1 MRCENKAAESA
12 SAQLCEDAEAE
23 TSATDVPSVAIV
35 SQSVSP
41 GDAGARHEDTHVFSE
56 YELGVSYSPDTE
68 EGSVSKAVE
77 TKPPAKRGMD
87 DATRRIIFG
96 SSDESDEP
104 SPKRRRSRSQDSGA
118 NSGVGSPIDTTSQRG
133 ASASVGTSQ
142 EERDR
147 SVLRLAPEKKA
158 WLPPMSVMDRLSA
171 ATSDR
176 YRTRLFDSSRIHHL
190 DPSVKDYHTENEFF
204 IDAFFKYRW
213 YSGNH
218 KRDGPSLLQAWNAY
232 IHNLED
238 VGRDVCNDKLTKARD
253 KFEKRTPTGARY
265 KLHRLSK
272 EVGLPCLFWG
282 DPCPCCVN
290 SSARAPKEAY
300 LLTSP
305 WWRVRISS
313 EMYEGID
320 NLKSL
325 YDRAGKTFSS
335 VPSAA
340 QDVPRRTARPDPVR
354 RSSVGGGAPK
364 YPRTGDSR
372 ATGRGN
378 SSDVRSHRGGST
390 AAQPDSAGHRESPLM
405 EVEEEERRSP
415 HYRGGACVPES
426 FFNRVTLA
434 LRGDLEH
441 ERDRR
446 LQLADTVLKHRAEFA
461 FAQLENERAL
471 TSLRDELRVARGIV
485 DRSRAEI
492 TALQT
497 LVDAHH
503 REHKALCEMLE
514 RKGVL
519 HRKKQRTDGTA

>member
-1 MRCENKAAESA
+1 MRCASKAAESA
-12 SAQLCEDAEAE
+12 SARICADAEAE
-23 TSATDVPSVAIV
+23 TTATDVSSVAEATQPV
-35 SQSVSP
+35 SL
-41 GDAGARHEDTHVFSE
+41 GDAGAGHEDTHVFTE

-68 EGSVSKAVE
+68 DGSVSTAIE
-77 TKPPAKRGMD
+77 SKPPAKRGMD
-87 DATRRIIFG
+87 DALRRSIFG

-104 SPKRRRSRSQDSGA
+104 SPKRRRSRSRDSGA
-118 NSGVGSPIDTTSQRG
+118 NSGVGSPVDTTSQRG
-133 ASASVGTSQ
+133 ASTSVGTSQ

-147 SVLRLAPEKKA
+147 NVLRLSPEKKA
-158 WLPPMSVMDRLSA
+158 CMPPKSVMDHLSA
-171 ATSDR
+171 TTSDR

-190 DPSVKDYHTENEFF
+190 DPSAKNYRAENEFF

-238 VGRDVCNDKLTKARD
+238 VGRDAWNDKLIKARD
-253 KFEKRTPTGARY
+253 KFEKRTPTGTRY
-265 KLHRLSK
+265 KLHRLSREK
-272 EVGLPCLFWG
+272 GLHCLSWG
-282 DPCPCCVN
+282 DSCPCCVN
-290 SSARAPKEAY
+290 NSARAPKEAY

-305 WWRVRISS
+305 WWRVRIST

-325 YDRAGKTFSS
+325 YDRAGKTFSGG
-335 VPSAA
+335 PSAA
-340 QDVPRRTARPDPVR
+340 QDVPRRMLNQTQ
-354 RSSVGGGAPK
+354 
-364 YPRTGDSR
+364 TGDNR

-378 SSDVRSHRGGST
+378 LSDVCSHRGGST
-390 AAQPDSAGHRESPLM
+390 AAQLDSAGHRESPLM
-405 EVEEEERRSP
+405 EVEEEEIRSP
-415 HYRGGACVPES
+415 NYRGGACVSES
-426 FFNRVTLA
+426 QFDRVSLA
-434 LRGDLEH
+434 LRSDLVH
-441 ERDRR
+441 EQDRR
-446 LQLADTVLKHRAEFA
+446 LQLADNVLKHLAEFA
-461 FAQLENERAL
+461 FAQLENERAM

-492 TALQT
+492 AALQT
-497 LVDAHH
+497 LVDIHH

>member
-1 MRCENKAAESA
+1 MANKPTRCATKAAKSA
-12 SAQLCEDAEAE
+12 SARLCADAEAE
-23 TSATDVPSVAIV
+23 TTATDVSSVAEATQLV
-35 SQSVSP
+35 SL
-41 GDAGARHEDTHVFSE
+41 GDAGAGHEDTHVFTE

-68 EGSVSKAVE
+68 DGSVSTAIE
-77 TKPPAKRGMD
+77 SKPPAKRGMD
-87 DATRRIIFG
+87 DALRRSIFG

-104 SPKRRRSRSQDSGA
+104 PPKRA
-118 NSGVGSPIDTTSQRG
+118 SP
-133 ASASVGTSQ
+133 SVGTSQ

-147 SVLRLAPEKKA
+147 NDLRLAPEKKA
-158 WLPPMSVMDRLSA
+158 WMPPKSVMDHLSA
-171 ATSDR
+171 TTSDR

-190 DPSVKDYHTENEFF
+190 DPSAKSYRTEQTIALN
-204 IDAFFKYRW
+204 IDAFFKHRW

-238 VGRDVCNDKLTKARD
+238 VGRDVWNDKLIKARD

-265 KLHRLSK
+265 KLHRLSREK
-272 EVGLPCLFWG
+272 GLPCLSWG
-282 DPCPCCVN
+282 DSCPCCVN
-290 SSARAPKEAY
+290 NSARAPKEAY

-320 NLKSL
+320 NLKFL
-325 YDRAGKTFSS
+325 YDRAGKTFSGG
-335 VPSAA
+335 PSAA
-340 QDVPRRTARPDPVR
+340 QDVPRRTAQPDPVR
-354 RSSVGGGAPK
+354 QPSLGSGAPK

-378 SSDVRSHRGGST
+378 SSDVRSRRGGST
-390 AAQPDSAGHRESPLM
+390 AALLDSAGHRESPLM
-405 EVEEEERRSP
+405 EVEEEGIRSP
-415 HYRGGACVPES
+415 HDRGDPCVPES
-426 FFNRVTLA
+426 FFDRVTLA

-441 ERDRR
+441 ERNRR
-446 LQLADTVLKHRAEFA
+446 LQMADTVSKHRAEFA
-461 FAQLENERAL
+461 FAQLESERAL

-485 DRSRAEI
+485 DRSRDEI
-492 TALQT
+492 AALQT